1 MNKTSVVI
9 DGHTVSYWKYQLI
22 DKLYKENN
30 LNKIYLT
37 NHKNFYPTFTFVRF
51 LCKNLF
57 KINIS
62 ELFEEI
68 ERVSIIENSQYSGSL
83 IWLSETPIGF
93 TYSDNIFYFSNEN
106 SDQRFEKSYYERD
119 FDKFKFI
126 TYLTQRNK
134 SINKVI
140 NVSWTEE
147 AKFSESKSISKHL
160 ESLRFL
166 TRFLNSNLFI

>member
-30 LNKIYLT
+30 LNKIYIT
-37 NHKNFYPTFTFVRF
+37 NHKNFYRAFSFVRF
-51 LCKNLF
+51 LCKSLF

-68 ERVSIIENSQYSGSL
+68 ERISIIENSQYSGSL
-83 IWLSETPIGF
+83 IWLSERPIGF

-119 FDKFKFI
+119 FDNFKFI
-126 TYLTQRNK
+126 TYLTQR
-134 SINKVI
+134 
-140 NVSWTEE
+140 
-147 AKFSESKSISKHL
+147 SKSTVSYTHL
-160 ESLRFL
+160 TLPTILRV
-166 TRFLNSNLFI
+166 

>member
-1 MNKTSVVI
+1 M
-9 DGHTVSYWKYQLI
+9 
-22 DKLYKENN
+22 
-30 LNKIYLT
+30 
-37 NHKNFYPTFTFVRF
+37 
-51 LCKNLF
+51 
-57 KINIS
+57 
-62 ELFEEI
+62 FEEI
-68 ERVSIIENSQYSGSL
+68 DRVSIIENSQYSGSL

-134 SINKVI
+134 SINKII

-147 AKFSESKSISKHL
+147 AKFNAKKILEKHA
-160 ESLRFL
+160 SAKGKR
-166 TRFLNSNLFI
+166 